1 MKTLKVC
8 FAILFIIFFI
18 GLAFSGCA
26 TQKGTVVEEEKKKK
40 SVAEEETAIAVEEK
54 DEMPEPQAEKV
65 SVDSDGDGV
74 PDDKDRC
81 PETPAGVIVDASGCR
96 KYSEEVVS
104 ITITLEF
111 DWDSYNIRQAY
122 YAQSGQLTQFMN
134 ENPDAEII
142 EIIIEGYADSTGR
155 RNYNYELSRNRAEKV
170 KGLLMSEL
178 DVRSEYFTLHS
189 YGEDRPAADNSTREG
204 RQKNRRVE
212 ITFKL
217 KNVII

>member
-40 SVAEEETAIAVEEK
+40 PVAEEKAAIAVEAE

-155 RNYNYELSRNRAEKV
+155 KNYNYELSRNRAEKV
-170 KGLLMSEL
+170 KELLMSEL
-178 DVRSEYFTLHS
+178 DVGSEYFTLHS
-189 YGEDRPAADNSTREG
+189 YGEGRPVADNSTREG

-212 ITFKL
+212 LTFKL

>member
-18 GLAFSGCA
+18 GLVFSGCA

-40 SVAEEETAIAVEEK
+40 PVAEEEAAIAVEEK

-65 SVDSDGDGV
+65 IVDSDGDGV

-122 YAQSGQLTQFMN
+122 YAQRGQLTQFMN
-134 ENPDAEII
+134 ENPDAEFI
-142 EIIIEGYADSTGR
+142 EIIIKGYADSTGR
-155 RNYNYELSRNRAEKV
+155 KNYNYELSRNRAEKV

-178 DVRSEYFTLHS
+178 DVGSEYFTLHS

>member
-8 FAILFIIFFI
+8 FVILFIIFFI

-40 SVAEEETAIAVEEK
+40 PVAEEEAAIAVEEK

-65 SVDSDGDGV
+65 IVDSDGDGV

-189 YGEDRPAADNSTREG
+189 YGEDRPAANNSTREG

>member
-18 GLAFSGCA
+18 GLGLSGCA
-26 TQKGTVVEEEKKKK
+26 TQKGTVVEEEKKKQP
-40 SVAEEETAIAVEEK
+40 VAEEEPAIAVEEE

-155 RNYNYELSRNRAEKV
+155 KNYNYELSRNRAEKV
-170 KGLLMSEL
+170 KELLMSEL
-178 DVRSEYFTLHS
+178 DVGSEYFTLHS

>member
-40 SVAEEETAIAVEEK
+40 PVAEEEAAIAVEEE

-155 RNYNYELSRNRAEKV
+155 KNYNYELSRNRAEKV

-178 DVRSEYFTLHS
+178 DVRSENFTLHS
-189 YGEDRPAADNSTREG
+189 YGEDRPVANNSTREG